1 MAADNLAMAGFLAVL
16 MAIPAAAPPRADEL
30 ALSRRGDSSA
40 SEEAGSAAANEGAK
54 GRVMAGAR
62 AGAAAGGGEGRATVA
77 TMATAFAVALV
88 VLEAG
93 KGIATAVGLAGGA
106 LGVASLLAPFVSAAA
121 AAGAA
126 AFKNTPTFRSKAPA
140 SPSAAGLVSGPA
152 DATVAAMV
160 GYVEGYT
167 TGKQSSA
174 SEPAAGAGGEQVSGE
189 GSGSSARRVGTGEGD
204 TDAETDSGDMDGSEI
219 TTKRGRSAVQLAATS
234 RWNAERL
241 VVYNVTLS
249 ELRAGGTETGRHKGS
264 MRDGDRERSEAPG
277 KGDVSTVGPFQG
289 GEALGG
295 ALMLVFF
302 AALGACADPR
312 AALTSGGPTLA
323 FIAVQLSVQLACCLL
338 VGRHL
343 LKLPTWAVLT
353 AGGGGRGCASVL

>member
-1 MAADNLAMAGFLAVL
+1 
-16 MAIPAAAPPRADEL
+16 
-30 ALSRRGDSSA
+30 
-40 SEEAGSAAANEGAK
+40 
-54 GRVMAGAR
+54 
-62 AGAAAGGGEGRATVA
+62 
-77 TMATAFAVALV
+77 
-88 VLEAG
+88 
-93 KGIATAVGLAGGA
+93 
-106 LGVASLLAPFVSAAA
+106 
-121 AAGAA
+121 
-126 AFKNTPTFRSKAPA
+126 
-140 SPSAAGLVSGPA
+140 
-152 DATVAAMV
+152 
-160 GYVEGYT
+160 
-167 TGKQSSA
+167 
-174 SEPAAGAGGEQVSGE
+174 
-189 GSGSSARRVGTGEGD
+189 
-204 TDAETDSGDMDGSEI
+204 
-219 TTKRGRSAVQLAATS
+219 VQLAATS

-264 MRDGDRERSEAPG
+264 MRDGDRERSGAPG

-312 AALTSGGPTLA
+312 AVLMSGGPTLA

-353 AGGGGRGCASVL
+353 ASNANVGGPATAAAMASARGWTAAVQPAIVTGTLGYVIGTPLGCAVGQALRALTAV